1 MFIGL
6 TTHITT
12 NSSVFRYE
20 LLMAWSELRGFW
32 TYYSVS
38 QMTTRID
45 DVLRQNDSTKNRS
58 LWFSIRVGLHR
69 VKWRHRIYDHDTI
82 AILWV

>member
-12 NSSVFRYE
+12 NSSVFLYE
-20 LLMAWSELRGFW
+20 LLMARSELRGFW

-45 DVLRQNDSTKNRS
+45 HVLRQNDSTKNRS

-69 VKWRHRIYDHDTI
+69 MKWRHRIYDHDTI
-82 AILWV
+82 AILRV